1 MTAFRRK
8 KKTFGWKAFFYV
20 VIFQNWKI
28 IFEIFEVFL
37 GTNSEDAI
45 ENEDED
51 DSPNAALLK
60 FIAGNRE
67 NLRKDADGTSKD
79 VVFTERLQTL

>member
-8 KKTFGWKAFFYV
+8 KNLWLESFFYV

-37 GTNSEDAI
+37 DINSEDAI

-51 DSPNAALLK
+51 DSLNAALLK
-60 FIAGNRE
+60 FIAGNRA

-79 VVFTERLQTL
+79 VVFTERLQP